1 MVKRNFVRGRPARPR
16 GVHTSDRSVDNSPE
30 PSCRG
35 KGPALAGRL
44 TRHCEPRGLFLNQLT
59 LPPTEFPK
67 IWSRPD
73 VRVQAHN
80 LLDQPSWPR
89 MRMRTTRTRGF
100 GSGLRR
106 PTSQGTRIR
115 RDAKHSHWSGT
126 SLNAPSKFTLPW
138 ASLVQT
144 SNPQLTPTSQL
155 TFRWIRAPCLPRGS
169 CPSLDPVSIQQSKLI
184 SLVSD
189 SSAPCNWHGI
199 NF

>member
-1 MVKRNFVRGRPARPR
+1 MLLGAGRPGP
-16 GVHTSDRSVDNSPE
+16 GVFTHLTAVQTIPPSPAVEEKDRHWQGDPLGTVNTGVSFS
-30 PSCRG
+30 
-35 KGPALAGRL
+35 
-44 TRHCEPRGLFLNQLT
+44 TQLT

-80 LLDQPSWPR
+80 LLDQPSWLR

-115 RDAKHSHWSGT
+115 RDAKHSRWSGT

-155 TFRWIRAPCLPRGS
+155 KFRWIRAPCVPWGS

-189 SSAPCNWHGI
+189 SSAPCNWHRI